1 MNDIMLSTDITS
13 LELCYHD
20 SRDGNSNEAGGSE
33 NLILNTTNLKRLELW
48 MTNDYFES
56 RMSRNEWMG
65 VGKGKY
71 FQQRGTRITCRTSL
85 RDVQCRSIFTRLSQE
100 ISTSSRRKMK
110 GVNFKGLGFVFIL
123 NCQYLVN
130 TLNLRNKLEIE
141 RLAPESKRCCSL
153 PLIDWIRRLTQLH
166 PSCGCLRSSQVDFNF
181 CSSR

>member
-1 MNDIMLSTDITS
+1 
-13 LELCYHD
+13 
-20 SRDGNSNEAGGSE
+20 
-33 NLILNTTNLKRLELW
+33 

-56 RMSRNEWMG
+56 RMSRNEWTG

-71 FQQRGTRITCRTSL
+71 FQQRGTRITCRTSS
-85 RDVQCRSIFTRLSQE
+85 RDVQCRSRFTRLSQE

-123 NCQYLVN
+123 NCRYLVN
-130 TLNLRNKLEIE
+130 TSNLRNKLEIE

-153 PLIDWIRRLTQLH
+153 PLIDWIRRLTRLH

-181 CSSR
+181 CSSW